1 MKIFIYKTIIIIFF
15 IFLLF
20 EFTIGKRLDSYND
33 KLENLSSKQ
42 EREKI
47 INKIKNEIENANK
60 KENILTESEQKL
72 LSTFIKKI
80 SNELNLNE
88 KSE

>member
-1 MKIFIYKTIIIIFF
+1 MKIFIYKTIIIIFS

-20 EFTIGKRLDSYND
+20 EFTIGKRLDSYDD
-33 KLENLSSKQ
+33 KLENLTNKQ

-47 INKIKNEIENANK
+47 INKIKDEIEKANK